1 MLGKLSFRNAKRQAK
16 DYMIYFITIVIA
28 VALMFSFNSLAQ
40 SRDIAELSDIMK
52 NFSKSIMFINILIVF
67 VMIWL
72 INYTMK
78 FMLEKRSKEF
88 GTYQI
93 LGIEK
98 KDISNMFTLEN
109 ILIGM
114 IAFVVGTLLGTLFY
128 QVLTSIIMNLFVQPY
143 QITIDFSLKA
153 VAVTALY
160 FFSIFLL
167 VLFNHRKKI
176 RKTKVYDLLYADKQN
191 ENNYIKQAK
200 GNLFLFAISIFL
212 LLGGLLLLN
221 SDFKNP
227 EESFGK
233 KTVMTVV
240 IWIIG
245 IYLFYISFS
254 SFIVRRYLE
263 NKKRK
268 YQKNHLFLY
277 RNLTSKINTMS
288 ATLGTIA
295 MLFTFIII
303 GGNVALLMNGMFYN
317 EIEMGYPFEI
327 MISNPDEDF
336 TRYKEFI
343 EKNAKVMDMYQYK
356 TYQDGHR
363 EYMGLT
369 DYNHLRNMLGYETI
383 DLKDDEVIINCL
395 RTKKHAFEEQIKKTD
410 KIDVANTWLKIKEI
424 RTENLAQLGFNGYYS
439 IYVVPDRYV
448 SDLKKWEENSLND
461 SEYSFSRIFP

>member
-153 VAVTALY
+153 VAVTAL
-160 FFSIFLL
+160 
-167 VLFNHRKKI
+167 
-176 RKTKVYDLLYADKQN
+176 
-191 ENNYIKQAK
+191 
-200 GNLFLFAISIFL
+200 
-212 LLGGLLLLN
+212 
-221 SDFKNP
+221 
-227 EESFGK
+227 
-233 KTVMTVV
+233 
-240 IWIIG
+240 
-245 IYLFYISFS
+245 
-254 SFIVRRYLE
+254 
-263 NKKRK
+263 
-268 YQKNHLFLY
+268 
-277 RNLTSKINTMS
+277 
-288 ATLGTIA
+288 
-295 MLFTFIII
+295 
-303 GGNVALLMNGMFYN
+303 
-317 EIEMGYPFEI
+317 
-327 MISNPDEDF
+327 
-336 TRYKEFI
+336 
-343 EKNAKVMDMYQYK
+343 
-356 TYQDGHR
+356 
-363 EYMGLT
+363 
-369 DYNHLRNMLGYETI
+369 
-383 DLKDDEVIINCL
+383 
-395 RTKKHAFEEQIKKTD
+395 
-410 KIDVANTWLKIKEI
+410 
-424 RTENLAQLGFNGYYS
+424 
-439 IYVVPDRYV
+439 
-448 SDLKKWEENSLND
+448 
-461 SEYSFSRIFP
+461 